1 MSDHGEVRFTG
12 AAIKEMR
19 QIATK
24 DAKRAAIIRR
34 LLKQVE
40 ENGWKLSVTSE
51 IIKVLRN
58 HTCIAEVRDIGSG
71 GYRLFFFWHDAAAAR
86 ELWICRV
93 LPKRDVEGTRRLN
106 AVCDAVEAIRRRFLE
121 END

>member
-1 MSDHGEVRFTG
+1 MSDHCEVRFTK

-19 QIATK
+19 LIARK
-24 DAKRAAIIRR
+24 DSKRAAIIRE
-34 LLKQVE
+34 LLGQIE
-40 ENGWKLSVTSE
+40 ENGWKLSTTSE
-51 IIKVLRN
+51 IIKILRN

-71 GYRLFFFWHDAAAAR
+71 GYRLVFFWHDTDDAR

-93 LPKRDVEGTRRLN
+93 LPKRDVEGKRRLN
-106 AVCDAVEAIRRRFLE
+106 DICDAVEVLRRRFLE

>member
-1 MSDHGEVRFTG
+1 MSDHCAVWFTN

-19 QIATK
+19 QVAKK
-24 DAKRAAIIRR
+24 DSMRAAIIRK
-34 LLKQVE
+34 LLSQIE

-51 IIKVLRN
+51 VIKVLR
-58 HTCIAEVRDIGSG
+58 HQTCIAEVRDVGSG
-71 GYRLFFFWHDAAAAR
+71 GYRLFFFWHDTAAVR

-93 LPKRDVEGTRRLN
+93 IPKRDVAGKRRLN
-106 AVCDAVEAIRRRFLE
+106 DICDAAEALRRRFLE